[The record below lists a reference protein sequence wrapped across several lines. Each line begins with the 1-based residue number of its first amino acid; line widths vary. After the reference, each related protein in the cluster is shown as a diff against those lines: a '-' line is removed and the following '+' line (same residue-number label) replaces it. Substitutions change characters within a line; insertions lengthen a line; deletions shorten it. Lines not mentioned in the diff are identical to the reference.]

1 MKGSVAP
8 KDNENEELSL
18 GCARHDYGFG
28 HLYVRILEAGS
39 ARSACRSLP
48 TSMGELSDV
57 YLSARFGKA
66 KSAGASEPDQIKPTD
81 ENLIAGGKFYLDACA
96 GCHGTP
102 GKPFGGKG
110 PVLYPPIPELPV
122 VGEEYSEAQ
131 IFWIAKHGLRRSGM
145 FANGVWASDEKL
157 WTAAAYIKDL
167 KSLPP
172 AVQAAVA
179 KLAEAQH

>member
-1 MKGSVAP
+1 
-8 KDNENEELSL
+8 
-18 GCARHDYGFG
+18 
-28 HLYVRILEAGS
+28 
-39 ARSACRSLP
+39 
-48 TSMGELSDV
+48 MGELSDV